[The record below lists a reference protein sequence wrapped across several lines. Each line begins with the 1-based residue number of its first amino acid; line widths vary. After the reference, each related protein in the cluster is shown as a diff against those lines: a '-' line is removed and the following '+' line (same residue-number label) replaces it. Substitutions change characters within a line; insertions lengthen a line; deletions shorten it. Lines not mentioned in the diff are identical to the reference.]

1 MWGII
6 TITSASNSSYKEVE
20 FSNGTTAQLK
30 IKDAGTDRRELIT
43 EVDNGS
49 TSNLKCTIMTPNSEL
64 RSLSS
69 CNGEFNYDGEDI
81 GRIKIWIRYYVSWQW
96 DLIPRDRE
104 GKPDNTSI
112 WTYPQ
117 WVYDRNNEERSND
130 DLDNNN
136 DNHNNE
142 VTELTMTNIYPN
154 DPDKNEDI
162 DITVEAWNNNKDTI
176 DEYRWTVRFTV
187 EVRDDS
193 DNERD
198 NASTSD
204 YEIHTTS
211 YTFNSSDDGE
221 HKFNNIITFL
231 DDNEDYRVVVYDKDE
246 NTINKWYKIFDFG
259 NGYNDNNTNDNT
271 DNFSLTTDDSSPD
284 KNQYIDLTITTKD
297 GSTIDTS
304 YRGKVTFEIRY
315 KESGHSTW
323 YKTTSLSDYEMK
335 YPYENNG
342 YTFSSSNAGRVT
354 ITDFIKFRKENYQ
367 YKIIV
372 VDNDNNNIDG
382 EKIFTLE
389 NDDNNNSE
397 YNFNLTTDD
406 STPSTNQWI
415 DLTVK
420 ARNNISSYTSYRG
433 TLQFEIYYKASA
445 SSTWT
450 KTTSSTY
457 YEIANNYDDNGYT
470 FTSSNAGQKTF
481 TNLIR
486 FKTNNYSYKVL
497 VYDEDEEMDF
507 QWEKIFTVGN
517 TSNDS
522 DIDWFTT
529 NELNT
534 VESVYDARNNMI
546 SNLKSIYP
554 RLRTHTTRQTKSDN
568 LYNEMKKILDDSSN
582 KEYDDF
588 DAFSDAWS
596 ERYRYTISVR

>member
-1 MWGII
+1 
-6 TITSASNSSYKEVE
+6 
-20 FSNGTTAQLK
+20 
-30 IKDAGTDRRELIT
+30 
-43 EVDNGS
+43 
-49 TSNLKCTIMTPNSEL
+49 
-64 RSLSS
+64 
-69 CNGEFNYDGEDI
+69 
-81 GRIKIWIRYYVSWQW
+81 
-96 DLIPRDRE
+96 
-104 GKPDNTSI
+104 
-112 WTYPQ
+112 
-117 WVYDRNNEERSND
+117 
-130 DLDNNN
+130 
-136 DNHNNE
+136 
-142 VTELTMTNIYPN
+142 MTNIYPN

-342 YTFSSSNAGRVT
+342 YTFTSSNAGRVT

-433 TLQFEIYYKASA
+433 TLQFEIYYKALA